1 MLEATNN
8 EKSEKIKK
16 REIEDLTT
24 MKANIC
30 YLSDKLYESEDIFLK
45 ALKLKGNK
53 KPDLSIYLRL
63 GNIYLKRKSWGDAKA
78 IFVRACELKNN
89 SSLSWLGLG

>member
-1 MLEATNN
+1 
-8 EKSEKIKK
+8 
-16 REIEDLTT
+16 
-24 MKANIC
+24 
-30 YLSDKLYESEDIFLK
+30 LK

>member
-1 MLEATNN
+1 
-8 EKSEKIKK
+8 
-16 REIEDLTT
+16 

-30 YLSDKLYESEDIFLK
+30 YLSESLFESEDIFLK

-63 GNIYLKRKSWGDAKA
+63 GSIYLKRKSWGDAKA
-78 IFVRACELKNN
+78 IFVKSCEIKNN
-89 SSLSWLGLG
+89 SSLSWLGLGQACLRIGEFKEVKN

>member
-30 YLSDKLYESEDIFLK
+30 YLS
-45 ALKLKGNK
+45 GN
-53 KPDLSIYLRL
+53 
-63 GNIYLKRKSWGDAKA
+63 
-78 IFVRACELKNN
+78 F
-89 SSLSWLGLG
+89 